1 MWIGSISGGPLTEF
15 ECKEIY
21 VCVTRIEAN
30 AQNS

>member
-1 MWIGSISGGPLTEF
+1 MWMGSISGGLLTEF

-21 VCVTRIEAN
+21 VCATCKEAN